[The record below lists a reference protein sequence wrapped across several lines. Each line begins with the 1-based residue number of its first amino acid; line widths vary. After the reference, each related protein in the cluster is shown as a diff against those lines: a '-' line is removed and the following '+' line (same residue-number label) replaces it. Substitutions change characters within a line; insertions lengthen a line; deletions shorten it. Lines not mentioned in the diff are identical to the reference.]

1 MKLLLDEHLRLPIAR
16 LLRDRGH
23 DVVVVLERPD
33 LIGMLDEIVWKIA
46 IAEGRSVVT
55 ENARD
60 FVPATRATNAAGRA
74 HPGLILVSPKT
85 VMRSRDATGLLVEAL
100 HRLAVANPGDSF
112 SDRVTWIE
120 PPSDEADME
129 RPSG

>member
-1 MKLLLDEHLRLPIAR
+1 VKLLLDEHLRLPIAR

-23 DVVVVLERPD
+23 DVVAVLERPD
-33 LIGMLDEIVWKIA
+33 LIGALDEHAWRIA
-46 IAEGRSVVT
+46 IAEGRTVVT

-74 HPGLILVSPKT
+74 HPGLVLLSPKT
-85 VMRSRDATGLLVEAL
+85 VMRSRDATGFLVEAL
-100 HRLAVANPGDSF
+100 HRLAMTNPGDAF

-120 PPSDEADME
+120 PPADEAE
-129 RPSG
+129 LRLPSG

>member
-1 MKLLLDEHLRLPIAR
+1 VKLLLDEHLRLPIAR

-23 DVVVVLERPD
+23 DVVAVLERPD

-74 HPGLILVSPKT
+74 HPGLILVAPKT
-85 VMRSRDATGLLVEAL
+85 VMRSRDATGFLVEAL

-112 SDRVTWIE
+112 SDRVRWIE

>member
-16 LLRDRGH
+16 LLLDRGH
-23 DVVVVLERPD
+23 DVVAVLERPD
-33 LIGMLDEIVWKIA
+33 LMGMLDEIVWKIA

-60 FVPATRATNAAGRA
+60 FVSVTRATNAVGRA
-74 HPGLILVSPKT
+74 HPGLILVSPQT
-85 VMRSRDATGLLVEAL
+85 VMRSRDATGFLVEAL

-120 PPSDEADME
+120 PPSDEADMK

>member
-1 MKLLLDEHLRLPIAR
+1 MKLLLDEHLRPSIAR

-23 DVVVVLERPD
+23 DAVAVLEVPD
-33 LIGMLDEIVWKIA
+33 LIGMLDMHVWKTA
-46 IAEGRSVVT
+46 IAEGRTVVT

-60 FVPATRATNAAGRA
+60 FVPATRATIAAGLA

-85 VMRSRDATGLLVEAL
+85 VMRSRDATGFLVEAL
-100 HRLAVANPGDSF
+100 HRLAGANPGDSF

-120 PPSDEADME
+120 PPSDDDDME
-129 RPSG
+129 RPSS

>member
-23 DVVVVLERPD
+23 DVVAVLERPD
-33 LIGMLDEIVWKIA
+33 LIGMLDEIVWRIA

-120 PPSDEADME
+120 PPSDEADKE

>member
-1 MKLLLDEHLRLPIAR
+1 VKLFLDAHLHLPIAR

-23 DVVVVLERPD
+23 DVVAVLERPD
-33 LIGMLDEIVWKIA
+33 LIGTVDDHVWKTA
-46 IAEGRSVVT
+46 IAERRTVVT

-60 FVPATRATNAAGRA
+60 FVPATRATDAAGLA
-74 HPGLILVSPKT
+74 HPGLVLVSPKT
-85 VMRSRDATGLLVEAL
+85 VMRSRDATGFLVEAL
-100 HRLAVANPGDSF
+100 HRLATTNPGDAF

-120 PPSDEADME
+120 PPLDGADMD

>member
-23 DVVVVLERPD
+23 DVVAVLERPD

-46 IAEGRSVVT
+46 IAEGRTVVT

-85 VMRSRDATGLLVEAL
+85 VMRSRDATGFLVEAL

-120 PPSDEADME
+120 PPSDEADVE

>member
-23 DVVVVLERPD
+23 DVVAVLERPD
-33 LIGMLDEIVWKIA
+33 LIGMLDDHVWKVA
-46 IAEGRSVVT
+46 ITEGRTVVT

-74 HPGLILVSPKT
+74 HPGLVLISPRT
-85 VMRSRDATGLLVEAL
+85 VLRSRDATGFLGEAL
-100 HRLAVANPGDSF
+100 HRLAVTNRGDSF

-120 PPSDEADME
+120 PPSDEAE
-129 RPSG
+129 LRRPSS